1 MGGLFKHFD
10 CWSWRHL
17 LCPPIDLSWPMTWAP
32 KQNSFPRLSRSLTQM
47 SHFFPFLFY
56 QVKDDGN
63 STSDKRKGRTGW
75 PHHVWALELK
85 PWNNIITTFRVHYF
99 ASSLV
104 LMACKTSTASM
115 FSESNNR
122 WKKKSDKKKWILFKI
137 WICSSVSPVHFCG
150 RCNTQDDGWKW
161 NSLSMNRRHTLW
173 PVQIGLREI

>member
-32 KQNSFPRLSRSLTQM
+32 KQNSFPRLSRCLTQM
-47 SHFFPFLFY
+47 SHFCFIRSKTTATARRTNVKVAPVGLITSGLWNWNHETTSSQHFVYITLRLLLFWWP
-56 QVKDDGN
+56 VKRLLLPCFR
-63 STSDKRKGRTGW
+63 SQ
-75 PHHVWALELK
+75 
-85 PWNNIITTFRVHYF
+85 II
-99 ASSLV
+99 AG
-104 LMACKTSTASM
+104 
-115 FSESNNR
+115 
-122 WKKKSDKKKWILFKI
+122 KKKSDKKKWILFKI